1 MKNKAELFNE
11 MCMLKISLPG
21 QEYEL
26 KKDFKAMADKV
37 FRYIKDKEKLEYL
50 ENILQMVTD

>member
-1 MKNKAELFNE
+1 MTKPEMFNQ
-11 MCMLKISLPG
+11 MCMLKIHLPA
-21 QEYEL
+21 QEAEL
-26 KKDFKAMADKV
+26 QKDFKAMADKV